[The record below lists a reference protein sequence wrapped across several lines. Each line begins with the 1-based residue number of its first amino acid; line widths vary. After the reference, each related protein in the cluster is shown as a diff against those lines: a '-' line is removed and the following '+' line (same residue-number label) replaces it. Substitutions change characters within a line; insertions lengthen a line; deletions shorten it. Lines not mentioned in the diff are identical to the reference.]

1 MQGPNK
7 NSKVDKFS
15 KNCKTEEA
23 VSFPERVTK
32 VSLYILLKQ
41 QELWEEEGEQ
51 EQNKRFQILS
61 RPLYIFIH

>member
-1 MQGPNK
+1 M
-7 NSKVDKFS
+7 DKFS

-23 VSFPERVTK
+23 VPFPGRVTK
-32 VSLYILLKQ
+32 VPLYILLKQ

-61 RPLYIFIH
+61 SSLYNPYTLN